1 MDVKELQ
8 CALEAVLF
16 ASGDSV
22 SETKL
27 CTVFGLDREELEA
40 VAQELA
46 DYYDY
51 ERRGMKL
58 IRLENAY
65 QLCSRADYVDQ
76 VRATLEARRVPT
88 LSPSSLEVLAIIAY
102 KQPVTKTYIEQVR
115 GVDSS
120 YTVNQL
126 AEKGLIED
134 CGRLDVPG
142 RPILYRTT
150 ENFLRSFGLSSLNDL
165 PELAELL
172 NENTEQMTM
181 NLSVLPQ
188 SAERTGEPEQTMTG
202 A

>member
-1 MDVKELQ
+1 MDLKELQ

-22 SETKL
+22 DEAKL
-27 CTVFGLDREELEA
+27 CTVLGLDKDALA
-40 VAQELA
+40 DVAQSLA

-51 ERRGMKL
+51 DRRGMKL
-58 IRLENAY
+58 LRLENAY
-65 QLCSRADYVDQ
+65 QLCSRADYADQ
-76 VRATLEARRVPT
+76 VRAALEARRAPS
-88 LSPSSLEVLAIIAY
+88 LSPSSLEVLAVVAY

-150 ENFLRSFGLSSLNDL
+150 EHFLRSFGLGSLGDL
-165 PELAELL
+165 PELADLL
-172 NENTEQMTM
+172 GEGAGQITM
-181 NLSVLPQ
+181 NLSDLPHH
-188 SAERTGEPEQTMTG
+188 AEVREETMTG